1 MAEFLRGRK
10 ALLLLDNLEQVLEA
24 APDLA
29 ELLRETSGVKL
40 LATSR
45 EPLNLAGEQRF
56 PVDPLPDDDAITL
69 FLERA
74 RAVDP
79 GFSASPAVGEICRRL
94 DGLPL
99 ALELAAAR
107 VSVLSAERPGSPASS
122 ARFPS

>member
-1 MAEFLRGRK
+1 M
-10 ALLLLDNLEQVLEA
+10 
-24 APDLA
+24 
-29 ELLRETSGVKL
+29 KL

-107 VSVLSAERPGSPASS
+107 VSVLSAEDLASRASS
-122 ARFPS
+122 ARCRS